1 MNKVK
6 FILASASPR
15 RRELLDNIGLEFE
28 IEKSDFDESTLQYD
42 GKNPSLYVQEM
53 ALLKANDAAK
63 KLDKKENTIII
74 SADTMV
80 CMGNKILGK
89 PSDEKDAENMLK
101 MLSGREH
108 QVYTG
113 VCVYRLPDGTSTT
126 KAEVTNVKFK
136 NLTEGKIKAYVATK
150 EPMDKAGAY
159 GIQGIGSML
168 VEKID
173 GDYFN
178 VVGLPVSMLADILEE
193 EYNISLF

>member
-53 ALLKANDAAK
+53 ALLKANDVAK
-63 KLDKKENTIII
+63 KLDKKENKIII

-80 CMGNKILGK
+80 CMDNKILGK
-89 PSDEKDAENMLK
+89 PSDKKDAENMLK
-101 MLSGREH
+101 MLSGKEH

-113 VCVYRLPDGTSTT
+113 VCVYRLPDGASTT
-126 KAEVTNVKFK
+126 KAEITNVKFK
-136 NLTEGKIKAYVATK
+136 NLTVDKIKAYVATN

-178 VVGLPVSMLADILEE
+178 VVGLPVSMLADILEND
-193 EYNISLF
+193 YNILLF